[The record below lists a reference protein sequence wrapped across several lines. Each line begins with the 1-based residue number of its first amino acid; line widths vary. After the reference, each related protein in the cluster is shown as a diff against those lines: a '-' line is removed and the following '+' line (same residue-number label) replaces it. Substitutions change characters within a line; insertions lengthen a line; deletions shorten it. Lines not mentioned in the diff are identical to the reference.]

1 MSDSKVNTFSLL
13 LVIGAI
19 VGLISIF
26 LEWDSLFNK
35 TGLDFINDGL
45 GHGLD
50 SISAFLAVITSIFAL
65 ICGLLTIF
73 SKKKIQGI
81 VGAIFGFLILL
92 AGLLFIVD
100 LLASTNTVFSHL
112 GIGVYVLLIA
122 GALTVI
128 GGLGFNAT
136 CKTS

>member
-13 LVIGAI
+13 LLIGAI
-19 VGLISIF
+19 IGLISIF

-50 SISAFLAVITSIFAL
+50 SISAFLAVITSAFAL
-65 ICGLLTIF
+65 ICGLLTLF
-73 SKKKIQGI
+73 SKKKIQGV
-81 VGAIFGFLILL
+81 VGAIFGFLMLL

-100 LLASTNTVFSHL
+100 LLASTNTILDHL
-112 GIGVYVLLIA
+112 GIGVFVLIVGGVLS
-122 GALTVI
+122 VI
-128 GGLGFNAT
+128 GGVAFDPD
-136 CKTS
+136 KTA

>member
-26 LEWDSLFNK
+26 LEWDSLFDK

-50 SISAFLAVITSIFAL
+50 SISAFLAVITSVFAL

-81 VGAIFGFLILL
+81 VGAIFGFLMLL

-128 GGLGFNAT
+128 GGLAFNPPS
-136 CKTS
+136 KTA